1 MSDLVFIG
9 GHSMTA
15 ALPYRREAYR
25 LWFEYLR
32 VALKSAEKE
41 VQDALKR
48 SKEFYAPWGDVSNL
62 KFNAWWK
69 DKGHLFEDKYVVRQL
84 PDGEKPND
92 PDSLVVEIPLTQ
104 SPTKLTTRVRA
115 IIQDA
120 WASREQQSRKS
131 KRRPTSQY
139 QLSAGAE
146 PKLRAVRE
154 MLTVYRDA
162 YLKNKDLRGSD
173 LLEKVHTLYLGRK
186 NKRWAKV
193 PTPLLYDRK
202 YGDNS
207 VALRNLRRYIQKA
220 EKIVRNVANG
230 EFPGQY

>member
-1 MSDLVFIG
+1 MKL
-9 GHSMTA
+9 
-15 ALPYRREAYR
+15 ALSYNREAYR

-32 VALKSAEKE
+32 VALKSPEKE
-41 VQDALKR
+41 VQDTLKR
-48 SKEFYAPWGDVSNL
+48 SKEFYAPWGAVANT
-62 KFNAWWK
+62 KFDKWWK
-69 DKGHLFEDKYVVRQL
+69 ENGHLFADKYVVRQIS
-84 PDGEKPND
+84 PGEKPTD

-104 SPTKLTTRVRA
+104 SPTELTKRVRV
-115 IIQDA
+115 IIQHA
-120 WASREQQSRKS
+120 WSDRERQSRKS
-131 KRRPTSQY
+131 KRRPTSEY
-139 QLSAGAE
+139 KLSAGAE

-162 YLKNKDLRGSD
+162 YLKNKHKSLRGSD
-173 LLEKVHTLYLGRK
+173 LLEEVDRLYFGRK

-230 EFPGQY
+230 EFPGPY